1 MDIGMLWF
9 DDSARPLR
17 DKVERAVE
25 YYAQKYGCTPT
36 LCLVNPAGLDGAEGT
51 LGGVQVRG
59 ARSVMR
65 HHLWIGVDE
74 KPRSERPSRRLA
86 SSANLL
92 RKSGAAVLAEGG
104 SRTREPASKAA

>member
-25 YYAQKYGCTPT
+25 YYAQKYGRTPT
-36 LCLVNPAGLDGAEGT
+36 LCLVNPAGLDEAEGT
-51 LGGVQVRG
+51 LAGVEVRG
-59 ARSVMR
+59 ARSVMK

-74 KPRSERPSRRLA
+74 QPKAERPSRRLA
-86 SSANLL
+86 SSASLL
-92 RKSGAAVLAEGG
+92 RKPGPAALADRTP
-104 SRTREPASKAA
+104 RTREPASRAA

>member
-17 DKVERAVE
+17 EKVERAVE
-25 YYAQKYGCTPT
+25 YYAQKYGRTPT

-51 LGGVQVRG
+51 LAGVQVRG
-59 ARSVMR
+59 ARTVMR

-74 KPRSERPSRRLA
+74 KPKSERPARRLA
-86 SSANLL
+86 SSASLG
-92 RKSGAAVLAEGG
+92 RKSNAAALVEGVAR
-104 SRTREPASKAA
+104 SREPASKAA